1 MRVRKISK
9 LALILLLLTTGATG
23 AVAAQETTPT
33 PEDEEEE
40 ESSGVDLSGVTE
52 AIEDLLDELSD
63 FTDNWEET
71 LAEQM
76 KQVLFG
82 PFHELATRLVDEL
95 LSVLTATPNVHPNP
109 AVEDVHSD
117 VLFVTYLL
125 SSLVFIT
132 AGILHI
138 TGPILGFTYGEVRK
152 ILPRVLLALVFSAV
166 SLPLLQY
173 GVDLTS
179 ALTEA
184 FKPSFYTANLQQMV
198 GLSTGLVIAWIIQS
212 LLLVAVVVLFIIRDV
227 YILFVA
233 AISPL
238 LALGWS
244 LPRVK
249 RYSDT
254 VIAGWFAAL
263 LIAPLDMLV
272 LKFSFA
278 LMSGAGSGALQS
290 VSNWVIGIASLTLL
304 LLVPKQVWDASQT
317 AVGMTRTTTQTVKQR
332 QENQDDN
339 LLNKEQRQQLR
350 ENRRRRR
357 QTTSGK
363 NHSYPWGDD

>member
-1 MRVRKISK
+1 MMVRKISN
-9 LALILLLLTTGATG
+9 LVLILLLLITGITG
-23 AVAAQETTPT
+23 AVAAQETTPDEE
-33 PEDEEEE
+33 EDEED
-40 ESSGVDLSGVTE
+40 SGVDLSGVTD
-52 AIEDLLDELSD
+52 ALEDLLDELRD

-95 LSVLTATPNVHPNP
+95 FTVLTSTPSVHPNP
-109 AVEDVHSD
+109 AVEDVHKD

-125 SSLVFIT
+125 STLVFIA
-132 AGILHI
+132 AGILHMV
-138 TGPILGFTYGEVRK
+138 GPVLGFTYGEVRK
-152 ILPRVLLALVFSAV
+152 ILPRVLVALIFSTV

-184 FKPSFYTANLQQMV
+184 FQPSLYAANLQQMV

-254 VIAGWFAAL
+254 FIAGWFAAL

-278 LMSGAGSGALQS
+278 LMSGAGSSALQS

-317 AVGMTRTTTQTVKQR
+317 AVGMTRTTTQSVKQR
-332 QENQDDN
+332 QENENDDN
-339 LLNKEQRQQLR
+339 LLNKEQRKQLR

-357 QTTSGK
+357 QTTSSGK
-363 NHSYPWGDD
+363 YSYPWGDD